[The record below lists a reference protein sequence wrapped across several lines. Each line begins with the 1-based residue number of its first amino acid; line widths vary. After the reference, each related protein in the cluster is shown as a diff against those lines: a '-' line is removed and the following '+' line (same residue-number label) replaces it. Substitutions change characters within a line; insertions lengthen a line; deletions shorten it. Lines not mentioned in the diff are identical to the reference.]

1 MSDDF
6 PVPSVRLDEPRG
18 EHILIAEDDPAAA
31 RVLRQILQQIGYRV
45 TVAEDGAEALRILEG
60 QEGPPD
66 LLLLDWMLPGVSGLE
81 ICHLARE
88 RWDPLRLPI
97 LMVTAKTDPESVY
110 AAFDAGASDYVAKPF
125 RGAELRARIAA
136 HLRTK
141 RVMEEQRRLEDHLR
155 DRDRLST
162 LGLLT
167 SGVAHDLNN
176 PLAVISAHAQILLRR
191 ADDDGTAGQLREI
204 LDAVERCRRIAGD
217 LLGFARRH
225 PVEREPVDVGEVV
238 RATMGLR
245 KRDVELQGV
254 RTTVTIP
261 DTLPRVI
268 ADRHQLQQV
277 FLNIVVNAEHALRD
291 GRGSHLGVAVEV
303 DDPREAVTVRF
314 TNDGPP
320 IPADALPHIFDPF
333 FTTKTRDEGTGL
345 GLAIGRRIVQE
356 HGGEIT
362 AESGA
367 DGTTF
372 TVRLPVEA
380 LTTGALPIGT
390 EG

>member
-1 MSDDF
+1 VSEDF

-31 RVLRQILQQIGYRV
+31 RILRQILQQIGYRV
-45 TVAEDGAEALRILEG
+45 TVAEDGAAALRILD
-60 QEGPPD
+60 EGPPD

-81 ICHLARE
+81 VCHQARE

-141 RVMEEQRRLEDHLR
+141 RMVEEGRRMEDHLR
-155 DRDRLST
+155 ERDRLST

-191 ADDDGTAGQLREI
+191 APDEGTEGQLREI
-204 LDAVERCRRIAGD
+204 LEAVERCRRIAGD

-225 PVEREPVDVGEVV
+225 PVEREPLDVGEVA
-238 RATMGLR
+238 RATVELRRRDMELRGLR
-245 KRDVELQGV
+245 AGV
-254 RTTVTIP
+254 SVAGP
-261 DTLPRVI
+261 LPRVI

-277 FLNIVVNAEHALRD
+277 FLNIVVNAEQALAA
-291 GRGSHLGVAVEV
+291 GGASLEVAVEA
-303 DDPREAVTVRF
+303 DAARESVLARF

-320 IPADALPHIFDPF
+320 IPPDALPHIFDPF
-333 FTTKTRDEGTGL
+333 FTTKPEDEGTGL

-356 HGGEIT
+356 HGGELT
-362 AESGA
+362 VASDGA
-367 DGTTF
+367 GTTF
-372 TVRLPVEA
+372 TVRLPAEA
-380 LTTGALPIGT
+380 FATSGGD
-390 EG
+390 

>member
-1 MSDDF
+1 MSDEF

-31 RVLRQILQQIGYRV
+31 RILRQILQQIGYRV
-45 TVAEDGAEALRILEG
+45 SVAEDGTRALRFLEE
-60 QEGPPD
+60 EGPPD

-81 ICHLARE
+81 ICHLARQ
-88 RWDPLRLPI
+88 RWDPLILPI

-125 RGAELRARIAA
+125 RPAELRARIAA
-136 HLRTK
+136 HLRT
-141 RVMEEQRRLEDHLR
+141 RRMVEERRRMEDHLR
-155 DRDRLST
+155 ERDRLST

-191 ADDDGTAGQLREI
+191 SPDEATTSQYREI
-204 LDAVERCRRIAGD
+204 LDAVERCRHIAGD

-225 PVEREPVDVGEVV
+225 PTERAPLDVGEVV
-238 RATMGLR
+238 RAT
-245 KRDVELQGV
+245 VELRRRDLELHGI
-254 RTTVTIP
+254 RTSLAIDEGIP
-261 DTLPRVI
+261 RIVG
-268 ADRHQLQQV
+268 DRHQLQQV
-277 FLNIVVNAEHALRD
+277 FLNIVVNAEQALRD
-291 GRGSHLGVAVEV
+291 RGKRLDVAVEV
-303 DDPREAVTVRF
+303 DEKHEAVTVRIG
-314 TNDGPP
+314 NDGPP
-320 IPADALPHIFDPF
+320 IPPDALPHIFDPF

-362 AESGA
+362 ADSGPA
-367 DGTTF
+367 GTTF
-372 TVRLPVEA
+372 TIRLPVDTVPA
-380 LTTGALPIGT
+380 ASVA
-390 EG
+390 

>member
-1 MSDDF
+1 M
-6 PVPSVRLDEPRG
+6 RLDEPRG
-18 EHILIAEDDPAAA
+18 EHLLIAEDDPAAA
-31 RVLRQILQQIGYRV
+31 RILRQILQQVGYTV
-45 TVAEDGAEALRILEG
+45 TVAETGTEALRVLEE
-60 QEGPPD
+60 QGPPD

-81 ICHLARE
+81 ICHWARA
-88 RWDPLRLPI
+88 RWDALRLPI

-191 ADDDGTAGQLREI
+191 ADDDGTEGQLREI
-204 LDAVERCRRIAGD
+204 LEAVERCRRIAAD

-225 PVEREPVDVGEVV
+225 PAEREPVDVGEVL
-238 RATMGLR
+238 RATLALR
-245 KRDVELQGV
+245 RRDQEAHGIRAGV
-254 RTTVTIP
+254 VIAP
-261 DTLPRVI
+261 GLPRVL
-268 ADRHQLQQV
+268 ADAHQLQQV
-277 FLNIVVNAEHALRD
+277 FLNVVVNAEQALAAGGASLD
-291 GRGSHLGVAVEV
+291 VSVQA
-303 DDPREAVTVRF
+303 DAARESVLARF

-362 AESGA
+362 ADSGA

-380 LTTGALPIGT
+380 LTTGSLSVS
-390 EG
+390 